1 MRTLPSILTIEY
13 IPVAEVTLY
22 PKKILSPGD
31 TTTPLGEFSKL
42 MLTEPASSTTTPERT
57 DNGLIYITKVNGSIF
72 DDKNSTMQHRLQ
84 INFNVY
90 RLTDVYKNKYLI
102 GTEDKPFP
110 EILFFP
116 VNEAGDG
123 GRRLIDFEITWK
135 STLPPIDIVD
145 L

>member
-13 IPVAEVTLY
+13 IPIAEVTLY

-31 TTTPLGEFSKL
+31 TTTPLGEFKKL
-42 MLTEPASSTTTPERT
+42 ALTEPASSTTTPERT
-57 DNGLIYITKVNGSIF
+57 DNGLVYITKVNGSIF
-72 DDKNSTMQHRLQ
+72 DDASASLQHSLQ

-90 RLTDVYKNKYLI
+90 RLTDVYKNKFLI

-116 VNEAGDG
+116 VNEAADG

-135 STLPPIDIVD
+135 STLPPIDIID